1 MVSPNQY
8 QLPKK
13 HVGFDTSEQMAGTN
27 HALVNQPQFANI
39 LGCFV
44 NAIGQFTAF
53 LSPILCKLELNSFS
67 QNTTMTP
74 LS

>member
-27 HALVNQPQFANI
+27 HALVNQTQFANI

-44 NAIGQFTAF
+44 NTIGQFTAF
-53 LSPILCKLELNSFS
+53 L
-67 QNTTMTP
+67 
-74 LS
+74 